1 MPPFHRA
8 ENPAHSKDVF
18 MQEILFPR
26 GLLLFL
32 VKNWND
38 AEVDESVLLLLHL

>member
-1 MPPFHRA
+1 MPPFHKV
-8 ENPAHSKDVF
+8 ENSIHTKNVF

-38 AEVDESVLLLLHL
+38 TEVDESMVFLLCL